1 MGGVVGGRRSNLANA
16 YSDSPPDPVAG
27 ELDLQVQQVLP
38 GGLGFGCG
46 LLVLLLGFLLGGSYQ
61 LDLHGLAVQRNSDV
75 RCLSCNYNNSL

>member
-27 ELDLQVQQVLP
+27 ELDLQVRQVLP

-46 LLVLLLGFLLGGSYQ
+46 LLVLLFLLVSSWWKLPARSSWACRPAELCCTLSELQ
-61 LDLHGLAVQRNSDV
+61 L
-75 RCLSCNYNNSL
+75 